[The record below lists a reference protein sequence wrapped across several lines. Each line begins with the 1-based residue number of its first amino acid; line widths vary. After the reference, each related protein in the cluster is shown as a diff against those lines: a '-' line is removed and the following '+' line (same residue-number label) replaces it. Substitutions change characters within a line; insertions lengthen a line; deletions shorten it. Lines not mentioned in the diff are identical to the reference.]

1 MSVHDWIPRRPY
13 DEEMEL
19 TAYVWTHL
27 HEYLTEDEM
36 HWQRLYIRMQMYL
49 RGRRSPWETGRE
61 RIERAVEQEIN
72 DFDWFHLQD
81 PQAYLDQV
89 RERIMEEH
97 GEEIEI
103 NRCPTCDGVLRTPK
117 AVQCFWGCRRDVQP
131 GQTDR

>member
-13 DEEMEL
+13 DEQEEL
-19 TAYVWTHL
+19 SAYAWTHL
-27 HEYLTEDEM
+27 RQHLTEEEM
-36 HWQRLYIRMQMYL
+36 AWQGLYIRMQALL
-49 RGRRSPWETGRE
+49 RGRRTPWEMGKE
-61 RIERAVEQEIN
+61 KIERYLQEQIS

-81 PQAYLDQV
+81 PQAYLNQV
-89 RERIMEEH
+89 RERILSEH

-117 AVQCFWGCRRDVQP
+117 ARQCFWGCRRDVRP